1 MAEASQKKG
10 EQKLRI
16 PGIPTPE
23 PRESLDRLQAIKVKE
38 SRSFMIS
45 AMREAAAEAPEIITD
60 SDEVVEIELEDGSR
74 FWTSRQ
80 RLCDEVLRDA
90 VQRSVDG
97 AVTVPSSLP
106 LRSPSRGFVGGLLI
120 KTLRFFKIE
129 VPQMA
134 ARKIAALLEERTLKH
149 GANLFQCSM
158 SADFGLSD
166 PGTIPTDQP
175 ILLFLH
181 GTASSTQGSFG
192 EYWQNERRTLRETLF
207 APYQGHVYAL
217 EHRTLTESPITNV
230 IALVKKL
237 PIGARLHL
245 IAHSRGGL
253 VGEILS
259 RADMADNRD
268 PFDSHDLEFFKKM
281 IGKVSVATSPS
292 SIDC

>member
-16 PGIPTPE
+16 PGIPTHE
-23 PRESLDRLQAIKVKE
+23 PRESLDRLQEIKVKE

-80 RLCDEVLRDA
+80 RLCDEVLRGA
-90 VQRSVDG
+90 AQRSADG
-97 AVTVPSSLP
+97 AVAVTSSLP
-106 LRSPSRGFVGGLLI
+106 LRSPSRGTVGSLLI
-120 KTLRFFKIE
+120 KTLRFFKID

-134 ARKIAALLEERTLKH
+134 ARKISKLLEDRTLKH
-149 GANLFQCSM
+149 GANLFQCSV

-192 EYWQNERRTLRETLF
+192 
-207 APYQGHVYAL
+207 
-217 EHRTLTESPITNV
+217 
-230 IALVKKL
+230 
-237 PIGARLHL
+237 
-245 IAHSRGGL
+245 
-253 VGEILS
+253 
-259 RADMADNRD
+259 
-268 PFDSHDLEFFKKM
+268 
-281 IGKVSVATSPS
+281 
-292 SIDC
+292 

>member
-1 MAEASQKKG
+1 
-10 EQKLRI
+10 
-16 PGIPTPE
+16 
-23 PRESLDRLQAIKVKE
+23 
-38 SRSFMIS
+38 
-45 AMREAAAEAPEIITD
+45 
-60 SDEVVEIELEDGSR
+60 
-74 FWTSRQ
+74 
-80 RLCDEVLRDA
+80 
-90 VQRSVDG
+90 
-97 AVTVPSSLP
+97 
-106 LRSPSRGFVGGLLI
+106 
-120 KTLRFFKIE
+120 
-129 VPQMA
+129 MA
-134 ARKIAALLEERTLKH
+134 ARKISKLLEDRTLKH
-149 GANLFQCSM
+149 GANLFQCSV

-192 EYWQNERRTLRETLF
+192 EYWKNERRTLREALF

-268 PFDSHDLEFFKKM
+268 PFDSHDLEFFKKNDRQGQRGNLVELNRLLKEKRLRVERFVRVGCPTRGTSLASERLDLYLSV
-281 IGKVSVATSPS
+281 IFNSVSYTHLTLPTIYSV
-292 SIDC
+292 